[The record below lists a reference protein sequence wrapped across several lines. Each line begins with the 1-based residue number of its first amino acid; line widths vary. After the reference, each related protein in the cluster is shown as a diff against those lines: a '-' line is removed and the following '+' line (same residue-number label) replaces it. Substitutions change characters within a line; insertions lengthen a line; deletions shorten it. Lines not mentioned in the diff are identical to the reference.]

1 MMKKHIALAAS
12 LLLTA
17 VLPAPLLA
25 KDVQK
30 GPIKIERPWS
40 RATPGGAKV
49 GGGFLKITNTGAT
62 PDRLVSAATD
72 VSNVSEIHEM
82 KMVDGVMKMR
92 ALGDGIALP
101 PGKTVELKPGGYHLM
116 FMDLKTPLV
125 KDKPFKVKL
134 VFEKAGEIDV
144 EFAVAPIGAKSSSGG
159 SGGAGHGH
167 HKH

>member
-116 FMDLKTPLV
+116 FMDLKSGLKEGQSV
-125 KDKPFKVKL
+125 KGTL
-134 VFEKAGEIDV
+134 TFEKAGKVDV
-144 EFAVAPIGAKSSSGG
+144 EFRVGPIGGG
-159 SGGAGHGH
+159 APKGGAGGGH
-167 HKH
+167 SHH